1 MLLDKPFPPDPRV
14 ANEARSLIAAGH
26 EVFLFCLNPG
36 GPSGREDWQGI
47 QVIRHGIG
55 KRFWKKASALV
66 LTVGLYNRWF
76 RRRLGHFIREHGLEV
91 LHVHDLPLVG
101 EGLRAAR
108 NAGIPLVAD
117 LHENYPAAVRL
128 YAWAQ
133 SFAGRLL
140 VRPRQWDRYEKQVVS
155 QADRVIVV
163 IDEAADRLPA
173 LGIEPSRVTVVE
185 NTVAADEFEGFPQDK
200 ALIESLQSNF
210 TVTYLG
216 HFDRHRGLETVVD
229 AAAILRDEIPALR
242 VLLVGTG
249 ATHGE
254 LEARVERL
262 GLTGR
267 VRFDGWQPFERFPS
281 YVRGS
286 AACLIPHL
294 KTSHTDTTIPHKLF
308 HCMLLERPVVA
319 SNCAPIERIVRE
331 TQCGEIYPS
340 ADANALAGVLR
351 RLQNAQVRAQMGA
364 AGRQAV
370 LGHYNWDVSARKLV
384 ALYDGLARSQSR

>member
-26 EVFLFCLNPG
+26 EVLLFCLNPG
-36 GPSGREDWQGI
+36 GPSGQEDWQGI
-47 QVIRHGIG
+47 RVIRHAIG
-55 KRFWKKASALV
+55 KRFWKKASALI
-66 LTVGLYNRWF
+66 LTVGLYKRWF
-76 RRRLGHFIREHGLEV
+76 RRRLLPFIREYELEA

-108 NAGIPLVAD
+108 RAGIPLVAD

-140 VRPRQWDRYEKQVVS
+140 VRPRQWDLYERRVVPR
-155 QADRVIVV
+155 ADRVIVV
-163 IDEAADRLPA
+163 IDEAAGRLRA
-173 LGIEPSRVTVVE
+173 LGVDSSRVTVVE
-185 NTVAADEFEGFPQDK
+185 NTVAADEFEGFPRDE
-200 ALIESLQSNF
+200 ALIGSLREFF

-229 AAAILRDEIPALR
+229 AAALLRDEIPALR

-254 LEARVERL
+254 LEARVHRL
-262 GLTGR
+262 GLTDR

-294 KTSHTDTTIPHKLF
+294 KTTHTDTTIPHKLF

-331 TQCGEIYPS
+331 TNCGEIFPS
-340 ADANALAGVLR
+340 GDAQALAGVLR
-351 RLQNAQVRAQMGA
+351 RLQDPHARAQMGA
-364 AGRQAV
+364 AGRGAV
-370 LGHYNWDVSARKLV
+370 LGHYNWDMSARKLV
-384 ALYDGLARSQSR
+384 ALYDSLASP